1 MLASRTLS
9 NMTLPTLEIEDW
21 KNLGTFKKALEEN
34 VLPSYLP
41 QCRWYRSKAKSINRI
56 KVLPCPSL
64 SDNDFH
70 LLRIRVEHM
79 DASSEDY
86 LLPLTMVT
94 ENQTAF
100 NFSQINPQAILGKI
114 EGENAL
120 VIDAIYDESFRRSL
134 FNAIQNGTS
143 ISDENGTIQCETGTV
158 LKNNRI
164 PSRAITSRVL
174 NAEQSN
180 TSIIYNDQYFLK
192 IFRKLEYGLNP
203 DLEVVRF
210 LSEKTLF
217 NNAPTYGGSLLF
229 LEEKK
234 RPIILGLI
242 QNKIDNRGDA
252 WSTMLED
259 LEAYYDRVAAIESDK
274 TPKLLQKERLYFMDT
289 PAKVRH
295 LIGRSTYKRVTN
307 LAKRTAEMHIALASD
322 QEDDG
327 FMPCDFCQEDQEALY
342 KNQVQLVNDQLT
354 ALQGQLNVFPKQV
367 AAEAQTV
374 IDFKAQ
380 ILQILEN
387 IIQAPIKATQ
397 TRVHGDY
404 HLGQVLDDGED
415 FYIIDFEGEPMRP
428 IEERRS
434 KTSPFKDVAGM
445 VRSFHYAAYGELYLH
460 PEKYAQD
467 DLPKLEYWAAQWFH
481 YISRFYLTAYFDRTE
496 SQGFIPT
503 DKKQLQT
510 LLRTFIIEKAIYEVG
525 YEMNNRPNWLK
536 IPLRGVLYE
545 LQ

>member
-1 MLASRTLS
+1 
-9 NMTLPTLEIEDW
+9 MTIPNLKIENWKQLNTFQQVLEEEILPT
-21 KNLGTFKKALEEN
+21 
-34 VLPSYLP
+34 YLP
-41 QCRWYRSKAKSINRI
+41 KCRWYRSKAKSINR
-56 KVLPCPSL
+56 VHVFPFPSL
-64 SDNDFH
+64 SDSIFH
-70 LLRIRVEHM
+70 LLRLRVEYM
-79 DASSEDY
+79 DATSEEY
-86 LLPLTMVT
+86 LLPLSLLQK
-94 ENQTAF
+94 ESAAF
-100 NFSQINPQAILGKI
+100 KLTQIHPQAILAKM

-120 VIDAIYDESFRRSL
+120 VIDAIYDENFRTAI
-134 FNAIQNGTS
+134 FEAIQNSTS
-143 ISDENGTIQCETGTV
+143 VSNENGTIRCEIGSI

-164 PSRAITSRVL
+164 PLEEITSKVL

-180 TSIIYNDQYFLK
+180 TSIIYNEQYFLK

-210 LSEKTLF
+210 LSEKTAF
-217 NNAPTYGGSLLF
+217 NNAPSYGGSLLF

-234 RPIILGLI
+234 RPVILGLI

-259 LEAYYDRVAAIESDK
+259 LSSYYERVTLLKEQK
-274 TPKLLQKERLYFMDT
+274 TPKLLQKERLYFMDV

-295 LIGRSTYKRVTN
+295 LIGRATYKRVTN

-322 QEDDG
+322 ELEDS
-327 FMPCDFCQEDQEALY
+327 FIPCDFCQEDQERLY
-342 KNQVQLVNDQLT
+342 KNQVQLVNDQLN
-354 ALQGQLNVFPKQV
+354 ALQHQLHVFPKLI
-367 AAEAQTV
+367 AEEAQNV
-374 IDFKAQ
+374 INQKSR

-387 IIQAPIKATQ
+387 IIQAPIAATQ

-404 HLGQVLDDGED
+404 HLGQVLDNGED
-415 FYIIDFEGEPMRP
+415 FYIIDFEGEPMRL

-467 DLPKLEYWAAQWFH
+467 DLPTLEKWAAQWFH

-496 SQGFIPT
+496 NQGFIP
-503 DKKQLQT
+503 KNKVQLQT

>member
-1 MLASRTLS
+1 MLESRTLTD
-9 NMTLPTLEIEDW
+9 MTLPTLEIADW
-21 KNLGTFKKALEEN
+21 SSLETFQQILEEDI
-34 VLPSYLP
+34 LPGYLP
-41 QCRWYRSKAKSINRI
+41 KCRWYRSKAKSINRI
-56 KVLPCPSL
+56 KISPCPSL

-70 LLRIRVEHM
+70 LLRIRAEYM
-79 DASSEDY
+79 DATSEDY
-86 LLPLTMVT
+86 LLPLTIVT
-94 ENQTAF
+94 NEQNAF

-114 EGENAL
+114 KGKEAL
-120 VIDAIYDESFRRSL
+120 VIDAIYDESFRRAL
-134 FNAIQNGTS
+134 FNAVQNGTS
-143 ISDENGTIQCETGTV
+143 ISNENGTIRCETGSV

-164 PSRAITSRVL
+164 PNSEINSKVL

-210 LSEKTLF
+210 LSEKTPF
-217 NNAPTYGGSLLF
+217 SNAPTYGGSLLF

-259 LEAYYDRVAAIESDK
+259 LEAYYERVAAVESDK
-274 TPKLLQKERLYFMDT
+274 VPKLLHKERLYFMDV
-289 PAKVRH
+289 PVKVRH

-322 QEDDG
+322 KEEDS
-327 FMPCDFCQEDQEALY
+327 FMPCDFCQEDQENLY

-354 ALQGQLNVFPKQV
+354 ALQGQLNAFPKQV

-374 IDFKAQ
+374 IDYKPR

-387 IIQAPIKATQ
+387 IIQAPIAATQ

-404 HLGQVLDDGED
+404 HLGQVLDNGDD

-460 PEKYAQD
+460 PEKYAQNE
-467 DLPKLEYWAAQWFH
+467 LPTLENWAAQWFH

-503 DKKQLQT
+503 NKEQLQT